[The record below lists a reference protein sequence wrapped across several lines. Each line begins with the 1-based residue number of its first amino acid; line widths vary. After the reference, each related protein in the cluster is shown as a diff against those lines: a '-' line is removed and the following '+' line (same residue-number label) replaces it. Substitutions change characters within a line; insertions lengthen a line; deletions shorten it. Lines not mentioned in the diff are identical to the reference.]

1 VMAGSGEV
9 LVNGTRTRFATGDFI
24 FVPARAEHRFENYT
38 PELALWVVFYGP
50 EGGE

>member
-1 VMAGSGEV
+1 MAGSGEV

-24 FVPARAEHRFENYT
+24 FVPAVAEHRFENYT